1 MLLVVSPPPPVGHP
15 PCHHPQMMTPP
26 TPRSALAP
34 HEPPAPRGPP
44 APREHAAG
52 SLRQLTPREST
63 VAPGRATPQ
72 GSALVAAKMSLCP
85 ANKNIT
91 YIK

>member
-1 MLLVVSPPPPVGHP
+1 MLLVVSPP
-15 PCHHPQMMTPP
+15 CWTPSLSP
-26 TPRSALAP
+26 SSDDDPSHSSLRSSP

-52 SLRQLTPREST
+52 SLRQLTPREPT